1 MTNTM
6 QKVPYDIWT
15 RYDTFLKAKVKDV
28 SQHENLKK
36 WFLYFWDF
44 LAKYCPPDSR
54 SEQVRMFIEK
64 LQNKVQT
71 HIQQKQVAQAV

>member
-1 MTNTM
+1 M